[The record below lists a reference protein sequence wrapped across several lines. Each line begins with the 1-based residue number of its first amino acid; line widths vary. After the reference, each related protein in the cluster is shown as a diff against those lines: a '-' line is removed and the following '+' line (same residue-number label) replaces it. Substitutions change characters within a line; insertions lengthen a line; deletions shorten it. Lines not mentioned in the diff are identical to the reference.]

1 MTSDFVFTDDDTIS
15 NWATMQKQAI
25 KNVMKQQSQ
34 QVDQEL
40 VTEHCNYN
48 SEITLLPSLDVMDQE
63 TWSIDRA
70 RSIVG
75 PDPSNNDVVDIV
87 SAYLPLNTKQEI
99 IVREIM
105 RHTMCNQVT
114 PRSER
119 SDQLLLVIRGE
130 GGVGKSQVI
139 KAIS

>member
-1 MTSDFVFTDDDTIS
+1 MTSDFVFIDDDTIS
-15 NWATMQKQAI
+15 DWATMQKQAV
-25 KNVMKQQSQ
+25 KNVMEQQSQ
-34 QVDQEL
+34 QVDQDL
-40 VTEHCNYN
+40 VTEHRNYN
-48 SEITLLPSLDVMDQE
+48 SEITLLPSLDVIDHE

-75 PDPSNNDVVDIV
+75 LDSSSNNVVDIV
-87 SAYLPLNTKQEI
+87 SAHLLLNTKQEI

-105 RHTMCNQVT
+105 RHTLFNQVT
-114 PRSER
+114 PRPKR

-130 GGVGKSQVI
+130 GSVGKSQVI